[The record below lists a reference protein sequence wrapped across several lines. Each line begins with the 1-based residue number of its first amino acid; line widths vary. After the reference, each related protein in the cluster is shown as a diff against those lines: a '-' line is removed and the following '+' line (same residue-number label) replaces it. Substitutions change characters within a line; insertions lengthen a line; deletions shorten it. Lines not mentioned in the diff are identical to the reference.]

1 MRVEHCA
8 FDWTHHAN
16 RNEGEGDGTGT
27 GGTAVLEFPSC
38 GRTIG
43 KGSGGDED
51 ELSTATM
58 VTIGPEAPHRTAL
71 HNFEK
76 GNYRRV
82 GKWCNTLVSTDH
94 YVESKPPRA
103 ATAPSDVETQR
114 EHRDR
119 ESRECIGGM
128 RSPWRS
134 VRRMPAAR
142 TVGARIKRTIE
153 KYIDHHPDV
162 VQILARLG
170 DKEFAAANTQSQMW
184 LNEHVGNLR
193 QQLVI
198 ELGGILDIQG
208 ADAGSWHAPLVVAHM
223 HASGDPDQDL
233 PRWVTEGAPVG
244 VAKDITDGG
253 IFPLAPT
260 DARPVNEVSEILT
273 LTEPISNYKS
283 VEDAREIA
291 AAEIDRAVKM
301 GFAKHYDSWDELL
314 RGEGQ
319 VVIAKLACNIKLKP
333 DLTRKVRM
341 IADLRRNG
349 YNRFVRYAERIV
361 LPRLTEVLEDA
372 ADLDECLVAGEI
384 LSHLSCDFA
393 DAFHNFAV
401 HPTER
406 RFLAAKHPCSGYVVY
421 YTILFG
427 GGGCPLVWGRGSA
440 YLGRSGQSLFDERK
454 ARVQLYVDDPIVTFR
469 EVRRTQSPQRVGS
482 LVVVGVFGTAHLVG

>member
-1 MRVEHCA
+1 MPV
-8 FDWTHHAN
+8 
-16 RNEGEGDGTGT
+16 GTGNRTQVTNRWIPDIRTTVLRGCELNTAHLT
-27 GGTAVLEFPSC
+27 GHTTPTGLK
-38 GRTIG
+38 GRVAALG
-43 KGSGGDED
+43 LAGRQFLSFHLAGARSGRDLGADD
-51 ELSTATM
+51 GELSTATM

-71 HNFEK
+71 YNFEK
-76 GNYRRV
+76 GNFRRV
-82 GKWCNTLVSTDH
+82 GKWGNILVSADH
-94 YVESKPPRA
+94 YVESNPPRA
-103 ATAPSDVETQR
+103 ATTPNDVETQLER
-114 EHRDR
+114 RDR

-162 VQILARLG
+162 VQILTRLG
-170 DKEFAAANTQSQMW
+170 DKEFAAASKQSQMW
-184 LNEHVGNLR
+184 LNEHVDNLR

-198 ELGGILDIQG
+198 ELGGNLDIQG
-208 ADAGSWHAPLVVAHM
+208 ADAGSWHAPLVLAHM

-260 DARPVNEVSEILT
+260 DARPFNEVSEILT

-349 YNRFVRYAERIV
+349 YNRFVRSAERIV

-372 ADLDECLVAGEI
+372 ADLNECLVAGEI

-401 HPTER
+401 HPAER

-421 YTILFG
+421 YTILFFWRRMPT
-427 GGGCPLVWGRGSA
+427 CV
-440 YLGRSGQSLFDERK
+440 GQRKCIPWSLRAEF
-454 ARVQLYVDDPIVTFR
+454 
-469 EVRRTQSPQRVGS
+469 VRRARGPRATVR
-482 LVVVGVFGTAHLVG
+482 